1 MVKKILSLTLA
12 LCMMLC
18 FTACLEDG
26 TPNNDTDITSSQT
39 ESDVES
45 TIPVHTHSFSEATCT
60 SPEECS
66 CGATAASA
74 LGHSFTDATCSTP
87 KTCEICGDTEG
98 SVAEHKYTNGAC
110 VYCGAKD
117 TSHSTEETVWI
128 PTRGGKKYHRN
139 SRCSNMIDPEQ
150 VTKTQA
156 VNQGFGPC
164 GRCYK

>member
-1 MVKKILSLTLA
+1 MLKKFLSIALA
-12 LCMMLC
+12 LCLALC
-18 FTACLEDG
+18 CSACLEDD

-66 CGATAASA
+66 CGATSGSA
-74 LGHSFTDATCSTP
+74 LGHSFTAATCSTP
-87 KTCEICGDTEG
+87 ETCEVCGLTEG
-98 SVAEHKYTNGAC
+98 SALEHKYTNGVC

-117 TSHSTEETVWI
+117 ASYSSETLVWI

-139 SRCSNMIDPEQ
+139 SGCSNMIDPEQ
-150 VTKTQA
+150 VTKTEA
-156 VNQGFGPC
+156 INRGFGAC
-164 GRCYK
+164 GRCY